1 VISNDGN
8 FDPRRSLGKQQRLGK
23 VAQLEKKS
31 KPRRGNVAGNGA
43 SRALT
48 DKSIFKV
55 LGTMS

>member
-1 VISNDGN
+1 
-8 FDPRRSLGKQQRLGK
+8 

-48 DKSIFKV
+48 DKSIFKI